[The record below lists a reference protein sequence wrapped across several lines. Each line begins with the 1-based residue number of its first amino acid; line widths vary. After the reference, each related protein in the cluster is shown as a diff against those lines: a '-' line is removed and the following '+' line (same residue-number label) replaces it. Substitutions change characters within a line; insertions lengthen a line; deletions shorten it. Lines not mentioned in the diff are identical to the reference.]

1 MEAIR
6 EPTLAAFVF
15 QAVLLVLHIPVS
27 YLAYRWARA
36 PMKRQRNQQD
46 LAQLG
51 IVASAALDEDDPHQ
65 FKNYFW
71 PLLGASALTLG
82 LYTMTHPYSIQHG
95 WWAGFLEEVT
105 NIFGADVAFP
115 RDILFGR
122 FLFYGWLGAIVYSFH
137 LTFRHFLTY
146 DLTPS
151 VYVFTSNRFLLALA
165 RAVGGGGHELRH
177 VLDRDGDEF

>member
-1 MEAIR
+1 
-6 EPTLAAFVF
+6 
-15 QAVLLVLHIPVS
+15 
-27 YLAYRWARA
+27 
-36 PMKRQRNQQD
+36 
-46 LAQLG
+46 
-51 IVASAALDEDDPHQ
+51 
-65 FKNYFW
+65 
-71 PLLGASALTLG
+71 
-82 LYTMTHPYSIQHG
+82 
-95 WWAGFLEEVT
+95 
-105 NIFGADVAFP
+105 VAFP

-165 RAVGGGGHELRH
+165 LAVGGGGHELRH